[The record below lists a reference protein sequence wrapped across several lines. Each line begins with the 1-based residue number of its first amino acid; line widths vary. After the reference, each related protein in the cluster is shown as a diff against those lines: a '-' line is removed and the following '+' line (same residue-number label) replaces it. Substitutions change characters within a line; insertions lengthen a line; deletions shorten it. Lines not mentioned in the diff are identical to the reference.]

1 MSFYDYYD
9 GEINQVEQDN
19 LRRISLHSI
28 FEFWISD
35 FISNSEKNRVQNQ
48 QDFISSSK
56 LIFAGYTGS
65 KNQVRT
71 RQKIEF
77 VSNSIFFRVW
87 NWKKIKWHSIFL
99 KSSANRQGES
109 LQYSFCQLH
118 NLNSFFYINYA
129 LASSIRATRDTGH
142 SQLGF
147 AW

>member
-77 VSNSIFFRVW
+77 VSNSFFFSSLKLKKNRVTLDIS
-87 NWKKIKWHSIFL
+87 KIKW
-99 KSSANRQGES
+99 R
-109 LQYSFCQLH
+109 
-118 NLNSFFYINYA
+118 
-129 LASSIRATRDTGH
+129 
-142 SQLGF
+142 
-147 AW
+147 

>member
-77 VSNSIFFRVW
+77 VSNSFFFSSLKLKKNRVTLDIS
-87 NWKKIKWHSIFL
+87 NIK
-99 KSSANRQGES
+99 
-109 LQYSFCQLH
+109 
-118 NLNSFFYINYA
+118 
-129 LASSIRATRDTGH
+129 
-142 SQLGF
+142 
-147 AW
+147 